1 MAELPRPTLH
11 LRLSGQSGHDGEIS
25 LTDLAKVADQTQR
38 VVTRIARGMIDDRN
52 PGPIPKNVSDATTLF
67 LVGLGVGSTVLDIA
81 LSEPT
86 ENILSAQDIPL
97 ELGEIA
103 LTAFA
108 ESLEILSENEP
119 EPVLPVGI
127 DDRAVEDI
135 DQWLRTL
142 RRYSRITIDAE
153 LGRNSFQAEIV
164 PRVARKRLQSA
175 MSQPTMPYVSSHHQA
190 LTGRLYALNLR
201 TGTFKIE
208 DDAGHSIQ
216 LTVPEDMRTE
226 AAQLV
231 NMRVRAIGNAS
242 LDEHHRLRSF
252 KVAALEELPEFVD
265 QMAFFERHDLIE
277 PPRSITADDLTLGI
291 IPDLSDDEIDEFMA
305 ALEAE

>member
-1 MAELPRPTLH
+1 MAQLPRPTLH
-11 LRLSGQSGHDGEIS
+11 LRLSGQNGHDGEIP

-52 PGPIPKNVSDATTLF
+52 PGPIPKNVFDATTLF
-67 LVGLGVGSTVLDIA
+67 LVGLGVGSTVLEIA
-81 LSEPT
+81 LSEPA
-86 ENILSAQDIPL
+86 ENILSAQDMPL

-103 LTAFA
+103 LTAFT
-108 ESLEILSENEP
+108 ESLEILSEDEP

-127 DDRAVEDI
+127 DDRAVEGI
-135 DQWLRTL
+135 DQWLRAL
-142 RRYSRITIDAE
+142 RRYSRITIDAK

-164 PRVARKRLQSA
+164 PRVARRRLQSA
-175 MSQPTMPYVSSHHQA
+175 MSQPAMPYVSSHHQA

-201 TGTFKIE
+201 TGTFRIE

-231 NMRVRAIGNAS
+231 NIRVRAIGNAS

-252 KVAALEELPEFVD
+252 NVAALEELPELVD

-277 PPRSITADDLTLGI
+277 PSRPITADDLTLGV